1 MSSKE
6 IPIANLYYLLCYAWR
21 HFEESDIVRMDDL
34 EGMNKLCD
42 LLGKVLTEG
51 TFRLIRRGIDCGY
64 RDFHEN
70 IQGVRGKINLGETVK
85 QALRAKG
92 QVACNFEEMS
102 SDVLHNQIL
111 RSTLKSLMRASE
123 LNKDIKSAVR
133 NAFDRLSGI
142 KCIPLR
148 RQHFQSITLD
158 RNRRYYRF
166 LLSVCKLIHEQL
178 LVDEHSGDTQFTKIS
193 DTKMEKL
200 YEDFVIE
207 FYRSEQSCYRVNS
220 SSRTIY
226 WDDEGTSDTFRSY
239 IPRME
244 ADVILESQDR
254 RIIMDA
260 KYYSQA
266 LSDYRGGKKINA
278 GNLYQLLA
286 YLRNREATV
295 PSGSKHEG
303 FLLYPMVDEPIKVD
317 VCLEGFLIRARSI
330 DLNQDWQKIHSDML
344 DLIE

>member
-21 HFEESDIVRMDDL
+21 HFEESDIVRLEEL
-34 EGMNKLCD
+34 EGLNKLCD

-70 IQGVRGKINLGETVK
+70 IQGIRGKINVDTTVK

-92 QVACNFEEMS
+92 QVACDFEEMS
-102 SDVLHNQIL
+102 PDVLHNQIL
-111 RSTLKSLMRASE
+111 RSTLKSLAQASE
-123 LNKDIKSAVR
+123 MNKEVKIAVR
-133 NAFDRLSGI
+133 SAFERLSDI
-142 KCIPLR
+142 TCIPLR
-148 RQHFQSITLD
+148 RQHFQMITLD

-178 LVDEHSGDTQFTKIS
+178 LVDEHSGDAEFKEIS
-193 DTKMEKL
+193 DMKMEKL
-200 YEDFVIE
+200 YEEFIIE
-207 FYRSEQSCYRVNS
+207 FYRSEQNRYKVNS
-220 SSRTIY
+220 PSRRIC
-226 WDDEGTSDTFRSY
+226 WNDEGTSETFLSF

-244 ADVILESQDR
+244 ADVILESPDR

-266 LSDYRGGKKINA
+266 LSDYHGRKKIKS

-295 PSGSKHEG
+295 PTAIKHEG

-330 DLNQDWQKIHSDML
+330 DLTQDWQNIHSDML